1 VTPKATLL
9 LLGTL
14 VTFNATAAAEAVDGA
29 AIFLAV
35 DPFHGDGETGGF
47 IEYRRQRVQLHAGC
61 FNPCAA
67 GIEYVW
73 RLHPNGAA
81 FFLGAAT
88 LNNVNQVN
96 GTRTNFVGGFSVPI
110 AKHVS
115 AQFRHYSNGARWH
128 SPISDEQAPNL
139 GWNFIGLKWTP

>member
-1 VTPKATLL
+1 MTPKATLVL
-9 LLGTL
+9 LCTL
-14 VTFNATAAAEAVDGA
+14 ATFNTTAAAKADGA

-35 DPFHGDGETGGF
+35 DRFHGDGETGGF
-47 IEYRRQRVQLHAGC
+47 IEYRHQRVQLHAGC
-61 FNPCAA
+61 FNPCAV

-81 FFLGAAT
+81 FFLGVAT

-96 GTRTNFVGGFSVPI
+96 GTHTNFAGGFSVPI
-110 AKHVS
+110 AEHVS
-115 AQFRHYSNGARWH
+115 VQFRHYSNGARWH
-128 SPISDEQAPNL
+128 SPISDEHAPNL